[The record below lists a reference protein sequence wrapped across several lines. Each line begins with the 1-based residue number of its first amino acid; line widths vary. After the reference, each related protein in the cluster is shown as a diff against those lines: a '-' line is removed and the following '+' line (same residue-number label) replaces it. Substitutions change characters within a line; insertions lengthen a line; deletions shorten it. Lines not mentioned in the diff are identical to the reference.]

1 MKKVFVS
8 GCYDILHAGHL
19 QFFDEAR
26 ALGDHLTVCFAS
38 ADVLWAHKE
47 RQSSLPDS
55 HKQAMLASLR
65 MVDQVVIGE
74 GTKLGFDFEDHFL
87 RYKPDI
93 LAVTE
98 DSSFKDEK
106 RALCESI
113 GARLMVL
120 EKTPPRIQ
128 PTSSSEIV
136 RMVRAPR
143 EAPLRVDFAGGWLDV
158 PRHAVEGA
166 YVVNCAVSPLVSL
179 MDWPYEKRSGL
190 GGSGAWSLLNG
201 YDGVSRRRRIWAW
214 GGRTRR

>member
-1 MKKVFVS
+1 MK
-8 GCYDILHAGHL
+8 
-19 QFFDEAR
+19 
-26 ALGDHLTVCFAS
+26 T
-38 ADVLWAHKE
+38 
-47 RQSSLPDS
+47 
-55 HKQAMLASLR
+55 
-65 MVDQVVIGE
+65 
-74 GTKLGFDFEDHFL
+74 TFL

-201 YDGVSRRRRIWAW
+201 YDGVTSEADLGVGWQDPAVIRETGCCVWKSGAKPFLEFKRNGDFLNGRMAIAWTGAEHDTPAVVDLAQGLSRQSP
-214 GGRTRR
+214 GRPSGPAPACWRET